1 MRPLRLVMSAFG
13 PYAHRTEVDF
23 SKFGKTGI
31 YLIAGDTGAGKTTIF
46 DAICY
51 ALYGEPSGS
60 SRQANMLRSSFASA
74 DMLTE
79 VELDFEYRAE
89 VYRIKRRPQQERLKK
104 RGTGTIVDSPEAEMK
119 FPDGRLITRY
129 GDVSAAVEELLG
141 MNHDQFRQIAM
152 IAQGDFMKLLLAST
166 AERIEIFRRI
176 FKTGIYRD
184 FQEAVKEE
192 LSGLGSERREAYAAL
207 KSWFSGISSDGR
219 ADLKAEAESASEGK
233 MPSGEVLDLLDKFI
247 EEGEKEQ
254 EAGEDKLAETDEEI
268 GKLQVEY
275 DKALESRRHKDGF
288 DKLSTELEAAQKD
301 GEALKEKADELDGR
315 SGYAEELKTKAGKIE
330 VQYSSYE
337 ELDKL
342 LAKISEEEIKI
353 EAKKSKLEGERE
365 NLADCKERLD
375 SFKEESKSLQGAEA
389 ERERIEAEGLK
400 LAERKKSLETLLED
414 FDAIKNLQGKRDKA
428 IEAYEE
434 AEKSAKKLI
443 RAAED
448 SRAAFNR
455 EQAGI
460 MASQLQD
467 GEPCPVCGSTEH
479 PQKAAL
485 SEHAP
490 SQIDVEMAESRAEK
504 GRKAASEKSI
514 ACAGLRAQIESALNS
529 ALRRSE
535 ELMGISEEEQAQQRA
550 EEIVAEIEEKLP
562 ALREVLLAARKK
574 IERSAKLEKEI
585 PKLEEESE
593 KISKFIE
600 DLSGELKAHQ
610 ATLKSLEE
618 SKAGLSKSLSF
629 ETKSQAEAEVYRLKE
644 EAEEILRAA
653 KEAGLALGEA
663 QKRISA
669 LEAKKEQMEKLLEEA
684 PDRAEDALKER
695 LDTLKEQR
703 EAERRKLT
711 ETVSMLSADKKT
723 RENIERVSGE
733 LSELDCKYSWMATLS
748 STVNGTLS
756 GKEKVMLETYIQ
768 TSFFDRIIRRA
779 NVHFFRMSSGKFEF
793 VRRAQAAN
801 LQAQSGLELDIVDH
815 AGGGTRS
822 VRTLSGGESFEASLS
837 LALGLS
843 EEIQA
848 SSGGIKL
855 DSMFVDEGFGTLSE
869 DALARA
875 MRTLVNLAS
884 GDRLVGI
891 ISHVGEIRRTI
902 DRQIIVEKGRD
913 GSSTLRMVV

>member
-13 PYAHRTEVDF
+13 PYAERTEIDF
-23 SKFGKTGI
+23 TKFGKTGI

-60 SRQANMLRSSFASA
+60 SRQAHMLRSSFASA

-89 VYRIKRRPQQERLKK
+89 VYRIKRRPEQERFKK
-104 RGTGTIVDSPEAEMK
+104 RGEGTIVDSPEAEMK

-129 GDVSAAVEELLG
+129 RDVSVAVEELLG

-166 AERIEIFRRI
+166 AERIEIFRKI
-176 FKTGIYRD
+176 FKTDIYRD
-184 FQEAVKEE
+184 FQEAVKDE
-192 LSGLGSERREAYAAL
+192 LSGLGSERREAYSAL
-207 KSWFSGISSDGR
+207 KSWLSGISVEGR
-219 ADLKAEAESASEGK
+219 GDLTAEAETASEGK
-233 MPSGEVLDLLDKFI
+233 MPAGEVLDLLDKFI
-247 EEGEKEQ
+247 EEGKKEKET
-254 EAGEDKLAETDEEI
+254 GEDRLVETDEEV
-268 GKLQVEY
+268 GKLEIEY
-275 DKALESRRHKDGF
+275 DKALESRKHKEDF
-288 DKLSTELEAAQKD
+288 DKLSSELEAAQKD
-301 GEALKEKADELDGR
+301 GEALKEKAEELDGR
-315 SGYAEELKTKAGKIE
+315 SEYAEKLKAKAGKIE
-330 VQYSSYE
+330 AQYSSYE

-353 EAKKSKLEGERE
+353 EATKSKLEGERE
-365 NLADCKERLD
+365 NLAELKKELETLKDERKG
-375 SFKEESKSLQGAEA
+375 SQGAEA
-389 ERERIEAEGLK
+389 ERERIEAEGVK
-400 LAERKKSLETLLED
+400 LAERKKSLEILFED
-414 FDAIKNLQGKRDKA
+414 FDVIKNLQGKRDKA

-434 AEKSAKKLI
+434 AEESAKKFI
-443 RAAED
+443 TAAADARA
-448 SRAAFNR
+448 SFNR

-460 MASQLQD
+460 IASQLRD
-467 GEPCPVCGSTEH
+467 GEACPVCGSMEH

-485 SEHAP
+485 SENAP
-490 SQIDVEMAESRAEK
+490 SQADVERAEERAEK
-504 GRKAASEKSI
+504 GRKAASDKSI
-514 ACAGLRAQIESALNS
+514 ACASLRAELESALNS

-535 ELMGISEEEQAQQRA
+535 ELMEISEEEQAQERA
-550 EEIVAEIEEKLP
+550 KEIIAEIGEKLS
-562 ALREVLLAARKK
+562 ALREELITARKK
-574 IERSAKLEKEI
+574 IERNAELDILI

-593 KISKFIE
+593 KISKFVE
-600 DLSGELKAHQ
+600 DLVGEFKAHK
-610 ATLKSLEE
+610 ATHMGLEE
-618 SKAGLSKSLSF
+618 SKAGLSKKLSF
-629 ETKSQAEAEVYRLKE
+629 ETKSLAEAEVRSLKG
-644 EAEEILRAA
+644 EAEEIVRAA

-663 QKRISA
+663 QKRVSA
-669 LEAKKEQMEKLLEEA
+669 LEAKKEQIKKLLEEA
-684 PDRAEDALKER
+684 AERDEAALKER
-695 LDTLKEQR
+695 LDALKEQR
-703 EAERRKLT
+703 ELERRKLT
-711 ETVSMLSADKKT
+711 EIVSMLRADEQT
-723 RENIERVSGE
+723 RENIERISDE
-733 LSELDCKYSWMATLS
+733 LSELDRKYSWMATLS

-891 ISHVGEIRRTI
+891 ISHVGEIRRAI

-913 GSSTLRMVV
+913 GSSTLRIVI